1 MDDQT
6 TDGLVAPEVN
16 QAYDLIKQGPMGAI
30 AEPLQRLS
38 TGAARE
44 QFTAAKAQQDREQ
57 AGLAQK
63 TTAAQN
69 LAGTEHQAAQAFDKL
84 PPQPKYDVTPDT
96 HEGLMG
102 LAAILPLAGIL
113 LGTKGSTSGANA
125 LNAMTGVLKGYQEG
139 NQQRIQFEKE
149 KYEKSMDEWRNHY
162 KMVQDGFQRAI
173 EMAKTDYQAGIAK
186 AEETAHRA
194 GSPELLASIRA
205 NGIVDTM
212 NKLQESNKYVMQAQA
227 KVNAMAGG
235 LGPNAALA
243 GIFGPELAG
252 RTPPKEAE
260 KLLGSLTSI
269 KSTLNLI
276 EKAKDP
282 DIKFGEFGAFGENL
296 KSKIRRN
303 LGSDDNAELSKQG
316 VERSIDEAAS
326 ESGLNSNDK
335 NLVFYKEAVFTA
347 LELERQARGG
357 SILPVAV
364 MKTLGP
370 LLDPKSTTKETYVEI
385 LRRRAEDVARSTG
398 LSQPQIDAA
407 LPQVGNVQIKLPGS
421 GVATPQP
428 KTPSSNLDKA
438 KAAIAAG
445 APREKVIERLRA
457 AGEDV
462 SGL

>member
-212 NKLQESNKYVMQAQA
+212 NKLQESNKYVMQAQNKLQSGRGAFAQQFEDQVAISVNEAAAQITNMSRLPFSTSGLFGANARPEGFFSAPLGTLANELTPQSIQQYNNNIQGLGYELA
-227 KVNAMAGG
+227 KVLGG
-235 LGPNAALA
+235 GRVVPVTTQKQFTEQFEVRQGDKPFTVLQKLGDLRQKFERGVEVKMSSPSTT
-243 GIFGPELAG
+243 PEMRKIYERA
-252 RTPPKEAE
+252 KAD
-260 KLLGSLTSI
+260 
-269 KSTLNLI
+269 I
-276 EKAKDP
+276 EKAIPFTVQDVLTAQA
-282 DIKFGEFGAFGENL
+282 DLA
-296 KSKIRRN
+296 KSK
-303 LGSDDNAELSKQG
+303 GKTVKTFGDYMGDKMAGYGTVPSKAAVSPEDDAARQWAKANPNDPRSKK
-316 VERSIDEAAS
+316 I
-326 ESGLNSNDK
+326 
-335 NLVFYKEAVFTA
+335 
-347 LELERQARGG
+347 LE
-357 SILPVAV
+357 
-364 MKTLGP
+364 TLG
-370 LLDPKSTTKETYVEI
+370 
-385 LRRRAEDVARSTG
+385 G
-398 LSQPQIDAA
+398 Q
-407 LPQVGNVQIKLPGS
+407 
-421 GVATPQP
+421 
-428 KTPSSNLDKA
+428 
-438 KAAIAAG
+438 
-445 APREKVIERLRA
+445 
-457 AGEDV
+457 
-462 SGL
+462 